1 MQAVAERRRVERQ
14 ATEAMRRELTPE
26 QVGTLYTLERF
37 GWGLKF
43 VRKSGAQKTVILFDP
58 DLRRY
63 AVLAPDGEL
72 DERPEALHIRA

>member
-1 MQAVAERRRVERQ
+1 MQAVAERRQTERQ
-14 ATEAMRRELTPE
+14 ATDAMRRELTPE

-43 VRKSGAQKTVILFDP
+43 VRKAGAQKTVILFYP

-63 AVLAPDGEL
+63 AVLKQDGEL
-72 DERPEALHIRA
+72 DENPEALHIRA